1 VTVVHTPD
9 LEKTFNLVPLL
20 AGYCREDFQIKLL
33 PGFTNQNFHLKNN
46 QHDWV
51 LRIPKQKTNRYIDR
65 KQERHNA
72 SLANRLGIAPEC
84 IWRDDT
90 GLSLTR
96 TLLKSDTINETNLAS
111 QKILNKLAGT
121 LGRLH
126 RSKTRFHGVVN
137 LAELL
142 RRYYQLIPERLQ
154 SQIEAGYNL
163 ALEKFETLSAKDN
176 LLVPSHND
184 LVLENILIDEAEK
197 IWFIDWEYASMASPY
212 WDLATLCNAADFD
225 PAECVK
231 LLEEYKKY
239 NLKLDYQTLIEYRYM
254 LKVLSICWMVAFTA
268 INIESEIIK
277 LTNLVYP

>member
-1 VTVVHTPD
+1 MTVVPTPD
-9 LEKTFNLVPLL
+9 LEKIFKLVPPLV
-20 AGYCREDFQIKLL
+20 GYCSEDFHIKLL

-51 LRIPKQKTNRYIDR
+51 LRTPKQETNQYINS
-65 KQERHNA
+65 KHERHNA

-96 TLLKSDTINETNLAS
+96 TLLKSDSINETNLAN
-111 QKILNKLAGT
+111 QKILSKLATT

-142 RRYYQLIPERLQ
+142 HRYYQLIPERHQ
-154 SQIEAGYNL
+154 RQIEASYKL
-163 ALEKFETLSAKDN
+163 ALEKFELLSAKDK

-197 IWFIDWEYASMASPY
+197 IRFIDWEYASMASPY
-212 WDLATLCNAADFD
+212 WDLATLCNAAEFD
-225 PAECVK
+225 HAECVN
-231 LLEEYKKY
+231 LLEEYKKC
-239 NLKLDYQTLIEYRYM
+239 NLKLDAHTLSEYQYM
-254 LKVLSICWMVAFTA
+254 LKVLSICWMAAFTA
-268 INIESEIIK
+268 INIEPEITK
-277 LTNLVYP
+277 LNT

>member
-1 VTVVHTPD
+1 MHTPD
-9 LEKTFNLVPLL
+9 LGKTFKLVPPL
-20 AGYCREDFQIKLL
+20 AGYCREDFQIKSL
-33 PGFTNQNFHLKNN
+33 PGFTNRNFHLKNN

-51 LRIPKQKTNRYIDR
+51 LRIPKQETNQYINR
-65 KQERHNA
+65 KHERHNA
-72 SLANRLGIAPEC
+72 SLANQLGIAPEC

-90 GLSLTR
+90 GLSLTM
-96 TLLKSDTINETNLAS
+96 TLLKSDTINETNLVN
-111 QKILNKLAGT
+111 QKVLSKLAET

-126 RSKTRFHGVVN
+126 KSKTRFHGVVN

-142 RRYYQLIPERLQ
+142 HRYYQLIPERVQ
-154 SQIEAGYNL
+154 CQIEASYKL
-163 ALEKFETLSAKDN
+163 ALRKFEELSAKDK

-225 PAECVK
+225 HAECVN

-239 NLKLDYQTLIEYRYM
+239 NLKLDTQILFEYRYM
-254 LKVLSICWMVAFTA
+254 LKVLSICWMAVFTA
-268 INIESEIIK
+268 IDIEPEIIK
-277 LTNLVYP
+277 LNT

>member
-1 VTVVHTPD
+1 
-9 LEKTFNLVPLL
+9 L
-20 AGYCREDFQIKLL
+20 AGYCREDFRIKSL

-46 QHDWV
+46 LHDWV
-51 LRIPKQKTNRYIDR
+51 LRIPKQETNQYINR
-65 KQERHNA
+65 KHERHNA

-90 GLSLTR
+90 GLSLTM
-96 TLLKSDTINETNLAS
+96 TLLKSDTINEINLAN
-111 QKILNKLAGT
+111 QKVLSKLAET

-126 RSKTRFHGVVN
+126 NSKIRFHGVVN

-142 RRYYQLIPERLQ
+142 HRYYQLIPERIQ
-154 SQIEAGYNL
+154 CQIEAGYKL
-163 ALEKFETLSAKDN
+163 ALGKFEALTTKDK

-212 WDLATLCNAADFD
+212 WDLATLCNAAEFD
-225 PAECVK
+225 HAECVN
-231 LLEEYKKY
+231 LLEEYEKC
-239 NLKLDYQTLIEYRYM
+239 NLKLDAHTLSEYRYM
-254 LKVLSICWMVAFTA
+254 LRVLSICWMAAFTA

-277 LTNLVYP
+277 LNT